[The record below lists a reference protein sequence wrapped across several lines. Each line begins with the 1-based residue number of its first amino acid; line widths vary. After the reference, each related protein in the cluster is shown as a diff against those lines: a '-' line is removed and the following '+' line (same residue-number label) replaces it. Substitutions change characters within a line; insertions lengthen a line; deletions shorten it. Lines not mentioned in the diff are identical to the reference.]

1 MMLTEF
7 PAADIDAAR
16 FHTEIVAAYRPVVFR
31 GLVKDWPVVQAGLAG
46 PEALAA
52 YVKRFDGGIRVM
64 TKTAPPEVKGRF
76 FYDQGVTGFNY
87 DKKRMPV
94 GDALDRLLSLL
105 GEEAPPS
112 FAIQSI
118 QVRHYLPGF
127 DAENRL
133 PLLPDSVAPRLWIGN
148 AVTVSAHYDPQ
159 ENIACCAAGHR
170 RFTLF
175 PPDQARNLYPGP
187 FELTPAGPIVSMVD
201 FDGPD
206 LDRYPG
212 FSDAMAAAL
221 VLDLAPGDALY
232 IPYLWW
238 HHVRSLDPVSMLVN
252 FWWKPK
258 AATHEYGA
266 EALLLAM
273 MSIKNLPPS
282 HRDAWRA
289 LFNHYV
295 FEDHGPPGMHL
306 PPARRGVQ
314 GEISREEAARLR
326 AEVAHR
332 LAPHL
337 EEMPRLVARLRGI
350 ARRLPWRR

>member
-1 MMLTEF
+1 MIREI
-7 PAADIDAAR
+7 PAGDANAAR
-16 FHTEIVAAYRPVVFR
+16 LQGEIVTAYRPVVFR

-52 YVKRFDGGIRVM
+52 YLKRFDAGIPVM
-64 TKTAPPEVKGRF
+64 TKTAPAEVKGRF
-76 FYDQGVTGFNY
+76 FYGPDVTGFNY
-87 DKKRMPV
+87 SKERMHV
-94 GDALDRLLSLL
+94 GDALDTLL
-105 GEEAPPS
+105 GLVGKEDPPS

-118 QVRHYLPGF
+118 QARHHLPGF

-133 PLLPDSVAPRLWIGN
+133 PMLPDSVAPRVWIGN
-148 AVTVSAHYDPQ
+148 AVIVSAHYDPQ

-175 PPDQARNLYPGP
+175 PPDQTRNLYPGP

-201 FDGPD
+201 FDKPD
-206 LDRYPG
+206 YHLYPG

-221 VLDLAPGDALY
+221 VVDLEPGDALY

-252 FWWKPK
+252 FWWQPG
-258 AATHEYGA
+258 AATQDYGA

-273 MSIKNLPPS
+273 MSIKTLPPS

-289 LFNHYV
+289 LFDHYV
-295 FEDHGPPGMHL
+295 FEDHGPPGVHL
-306 PPARRGVQ
+306 PAERRGVQ
-314 GEISREEAARLR
+314 GEMSPKAAAMLR
-326 AEVAHR
+326 ADIARR

-350 ARRLPWRR
+350 GRRLPWRR

>member
-1 MMLTEF
+1 MLTEIA
-7 PAADIDAAR
+7 AADIDATR
-16 FHTEIVAAYRPVVFR
+16 FHDEVVAGYRPAVLR
-31 GLVKDWPVVQAGLAG
+31 GLVKDWPVVRAGLAG
-46 PEALAA
+46 PEALAT
-52 YVKRFDGGIRVM
+52 YLKRLDSGIRVV
-64 TKTAPPEVKGRF
+64 TKTAPPQVKGRF
-76 FYDQGVTGFNY
+76 FYDPDITGFNY
-87 DKKRMPV
+87 SKERMSV
-94 GDALDRLLSLL
+94 GKALDILL
-105 GEEAPPS
+105 GLASEPSPPA
-112 FAIQSI
+112 FAIQSA
-118 QVRHYLPGF
+118 QTRRYFPGF

-133 PLLPDSVAPRLWIGN
+133 PVLPDTVAPRIWIGN

-201 FDGPD
+201 FDEPD

-212 FSDAMAAAL
+212 FSDAMTAAL
-221 VLDLAPGDALY
+221 VVDLAPGDALY

-252 FWWKPK
+252 FWWKPP
-258 AATHEYGA
+258 ARTYEYGS

-273 MSIKNLPPS
+273 MSIKNLPPG

-289 LFNHYV
+289 LFDHYV
-295 FEDHGPPGMHL
+295 FEEHGAPGMHL
-306 PPARRGVQ
+306 PAARRGVQ
-314 GEISREEAARLR
+314 GEIDREEAARLR
-326 AEVAHR
+326 VNIARR
-332 LAPHL
+332 LAPNL
-337 EEMPRLVARLRGI
+337 EEMPRIVTRLRGI